1 MMKNRILKTLILT
14 FTLLLCFCSLTT
26 LVSAEAVNP
35 DRQSSL
41 TLVYK
46 YNTTFYD
53 GLDIKIY
60 RIADVKP
67 DYSFDLAAPF
77 DTYSV
82 NIYGK
87 NSQNEWRTV
96 TTTLASYI
104 TADSISPT
112 KALKTDANGK
122 VVFENLRP
130 GIYLTTG
137 LQTRIGNTIT
147 KFEDFLTIIPRQNDD
162 YSMTYDVTA
171 YPKCERWSVGDG
183 GPKDPKV
190 TYKVVKQWKDNGQ
203 SEKRAKSVKVD
214 IFRNG
219 VRKESVTLSSSN
231 NWKYSWKTDDDGA
244 DWTVVERAVPEEYT
258 VEISKIGY
266 SFIITNTYDE
276 NPKPPDEDEPTTP
289 PNEDD
294 PTTPPRDD
302 DNPTAPQD
310 DDNNSPTPGNEDN
323 PNPPS
328 DDRPNPPH
336 EDGGRPNPP
345 HEDGDTP
352 NYPSVPKTG
361 DISSVNQYIILM
373 SISGLLITLLSAI
386 FKRKKL

>member
-1 MMKNRILKTLILT
+1 M
-14 FTLLLCFCSLTT
+14 TT
-26 LVSAEAVNP
+26 LVSAEAV
-35 DRQSSL
+35 DTDKVSSL

-60 RIADVKP
+60 RIADVQS
-67 DYSFDLAAPF
+67 DYSFDLATPF
-77 DTYSV
+77 NTYSV
-82 NIYGK
+82 NIYGI

-112 KALKTDANGK
+112 ATLKTDANGK
-122 VVFENLRP
+122 VVFEDLRP

-137 LQTRIGNTIT
+137 LQTRVGNTMT
-147 KFEDFLTIIPRQNDD
+147 KFEDFLTIIPRQNED
-162 YSMTYDVTA
+162 YSITYDVTA
-171 YPKCERWSVGDG
+171 YPKCERWSVGG
-183 GPKDPKV
+183 GNPNDPKV
-190 TYKVVKQWKDNGQ
+190 TYKVVKQWKDNGK

-231 NWKYSWKTDDDGA
+231 NWKYSWRTDDDGA
-244 DWTVVERAVPEEYT
+244 DWTVVERDVPEEYT
-258 VEISKIGY
+258 VEISNSGY
-266 SFIITNTYDE
+266 SFVITNTYDE
-276 NPKPPDEDEPTTP
+276 NPKPPDEDDPTNP
-289 PNEDD
+289 PDEDD
-294 PTTPPRDD
+294 PPTPPGDD
-302 DNPTAPQD
+302 DNPTTPPDD
-310 DDNNSPTPGNEDN
+310 DDNPPTPGDEDSPNPPSDNDNPPTPGNEDN

-328 DDRPNPPH
+328 EDRPNPPH

-345 HEDGDTP
+345 GISDTP
-352 NYPSVPKTG
+352 NYPNVPKTG

-373 SISGLLITLLSAI
+373 CISGLLIIFLSVI